1 MTQPRK
7 QSISRRRLLTTAGAC
22 AAGVGAA
29 GLGLIPSTELF
40 GGVGGPRP
48 DRRAQDASGDG
59 YFPPAEREGGWRV
72 GDPGALGVDA
82 ARLREAVAYHDTSGV
97 TTSHGGALVIVHQ
110 GHLISETYVTGTE
123 GGPQPWTAGSCNDM
137 KSSTKSVFG
146 TAVGV
151 FLDEYADRVT
161 LDTLLVGA
169 SRDESLIPQIWEQS
183 ITDERKTRI
192 RVKHA
197 ISMTSGHESREPWL
211 APAARHRHPGYSGAY
226 QMYEY
231 CFGWW
236 EFEGI
241 PAHHTLMFD
250 PGADF
255 NYSNFGLE
263 QMALAMRNVSG
274 EQVGPYVYDRV
285 LGPIG
290 MARGIRDTQY
300 RDMPYADNRELN
312 FSDDPGWG
320 VGGST
325 GCDAYGADG
334 SASPFGYNS
343 VVGSTFRCT
352 ARDFARLGYLWLRR
366 GRWGQPAARPG
377 SLVGSG
383 DQPVRPGHWG
393 DAEQLRL
400 HILDSGRP
408 GRRAGRPLHV
418 TRPQPEPQLHH
429 SQPRPCGRAA
439 GKRQSPGDRRPAV
452 QRHAH
457 PEDRRGH
464 SGERMTSGAETADA
478 SRPAALLIEQ

>member
-72 GDPGALGVDA
+72 GDPGALGVDV

-312 FSDDPGWG
+312 FSGDPGWG

-343 VVGSTFRCT
+343 IVGSTFRCT

-366 GRWGQPAARPG
+366 GRWGSRQLVPEAWLAVATSRFVRDNGATPNPYG
-377 SLVGSG
+377 YTFWIQNDLNGVPSDLYMSRGHNQNHSYIIPSLDLVV
-383 DQPVRPGHWG
+383 VRQGN
-393 DAEQLRL
+393 DNRRV
-400 HILDSGRP
+400 IDGRP
-408 GRRAGRPLHV
+408 FSDTLIQKIV
-418 TRPQPEPQLHH
+418 
-429 SQPRPCGRAA
+429 AA
-439 GKRQSPGDRRPAV
+439 VRTNA
-452 QRHAH
+452 
-457 PEDRRGH
+457 
-464 SGERMTSGAETADA
+464 
-478 SRPAALLIEQ
+478 